1 MPTTPRVPPA
11 RRVVADLA
19 GADYASAFTVPAA
32 GLESRTAGSWA
43 RAVVEGAPLPVRWA
57 LLAGWRGVLG
67 LRLAPASVP
76 GHVLGWPVEQ
86 DEPGAITL
94 RARSPLLLARNTVS
108 VDGAGLTWTTRV
120 HFERRAGRV
129 IWAVVAQVHHRLLP
143 LLLHR
148 AVRRAA

>member
-32 GLESRTAGSWA
+32 GLDSRTAAYWA
-43 RAVVEGAPLPVRWA
+43 RAVVLGAPFPVRWA
-57 LLAGWRGVLG
+57 LLAGWRHVLG
-67 LRLAPASVP
+67 LRLAPTYAP

-94 RARSPLLLARNTVS
+94 RARSPLLLARSTVS
-108 VDGAGLTWTTRV
+108 VDAVGLTWTTRV
-120 HFERRAGRV
+120 HFERRAGRTV
-129 IWAVVAQVHHRLLP
+129 WAAAAQVHHRLLP
-143 LLLHR
+143 LLLRR
-148 AVRRAA
+148 AVRREA